1 MPPSPTSPPPTS
13 PQLSVSSLRF
23 TELCFGALCWGGV
36 WPHFLHSS
44 AHLPPPP
51 MAAPPQ
57 CLRCGQRGS
66 DPHPDPHSRL
76 CSALSSPHS
85 PSPIHHQTLPSSPQP
100 PPPLLKPT
108 PPPPSPQPPFISFVL
123 LGNVHPLGSAPS
135 TTTPTRSAH
144 GWKRSSRCLAFTPR
158 RCAVPAGPAWPCL
171 GGTNCSWGGYRM
183 VQGFLSLK
191 GFSEAGTP
199 TSRGSLRACCSQ

>member
-1 MPPSPTSPPPTS
+1 MPPSPTPPPPHIPPT
-13 PQLSVSSLRF
+13 LRF
-23 TELCFGALCWGGV
+23 LIAIYRAVFWGALLGGGFG
-36 WPHFLHSS
+36 PISYTAALTS
-44 AHLPPPP
+44 PPP

-76 CSALSSPHS
+76 CSALPSPHS

-108 PPPPSPQPPFISFVL
+108 PSPPSPQPPFISFVL